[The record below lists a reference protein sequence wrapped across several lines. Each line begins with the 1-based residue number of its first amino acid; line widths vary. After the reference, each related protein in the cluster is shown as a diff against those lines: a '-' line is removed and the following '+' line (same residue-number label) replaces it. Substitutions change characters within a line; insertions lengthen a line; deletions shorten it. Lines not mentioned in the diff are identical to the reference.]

1 MRTLACV
8 TVLCAGLALAVNA
21 HAGAKDKK
29 KDNTASTDIPAAA
42 PAADATT
49 TGTGK
54 AKDKD
59 KEKSGKKAETA
70 TARDAAEEKE
80 AGGDETELNTLTQE
94 LGLSDAQR
102 KEIEKEF
109 EKYRARLSEI
119 RSLPD
124 KSPNEKLL
132 KGPKR
137 RALRADLVK
146 WIAAHVSPG
155 QSQKLDAYEKKRAKD
170 LYDEQVNNRVARLTE
185 AVHLNENQREKVRSI
200 YDTELRGVHNAA
212 DALYAASQKSGSSVA
227 DLEKQLE
234 SKRESMKKAID
245 GVLKPDQL
253 ELYKK
258 MDD

>member
-8 TVLCAGLALAVNA
+8 TVLGIGLAVAINA
-21 HAGAKDKK
+21 HAGAKEKK
-29 KDNTASTDIPAAA
+29 KDNAASTAVQPAAS
-42 PAADATT
+42 ATAT
-49 TGTGK
+49 DTGK
-54 AKDKD
+54 AKDKEKD
-59 KEKSGKKAETA
+59 KEKSGKKADSA
-70 TARDAAEEKE
+70 TASDAAEEKE

-102 KEIEKEF
+102 KEIQKEF

-119 RSLPD
+119 RALPD

-155 QSQKLDAYEKKRAKD
+155 QAQKLDAYEKKRTKD

-200 YDTELRGVHNAA
+200 YDAELRGVHNAA
-212 DALYAASQKSGSSVA
+212 DALYAASQKSGTPAA

-234 SKRESMKKAID
+234 SKREALKKAIE

-253 ELYKK
+253 TLYKK